1 MVNFSLNASSLAGI
15 VLAVAGAGLYL
26 LRSLRPKLARDY
38 DIFFSA
44 VALLCGGILFFQ
56 GWRQDP
62 ILQFGQFLLTGS
74 AIFFAFE
81 SIRLREVATE
91 QAKRN
96 TPIVDDDRP
105 VSRVYRAELDDLS
118 FDDRP
123 TTSTRRIRASRDPR
137 NRDEYDD
144 EASRRRSS
152 AGRPGLERPDRPS
165 DRSRKRRPRVD
176 ESPLIDRPD
185 SYDAGFDMDDPR
197 NRSRNEPPSRPG
209 DSRPRRPRPTD
220 DVSRPRPDSDYSPPP
235 SEYVDYKPIEPD
247 DEDSNW

>member
-123 TTSTRRIRASRDPR
+123 TSTRRIRASRDPR
-137 NRDEYDD
+137 NRDDYDD
-144 EASRRRSS
+144 ETSRRRPSS
-152 AGRPGLERPDRPS
+152 GRSDLERPDRTP
-165 DRSRKRRPRVD
+165 DRSRRRRPRVD
-176 ESPLIDRPD
+176 ESPVTDRPD
-185 SYDAGFDMDDPR
+185 SYDAGFDSDDL
-197 NRSRNEPPSRPG
+197 RSRGRNEPPSRPSE
-209 DSRPRRPRPTD
+209 SRPRRPRPAD